1 MTPKLSV
8 ILPGIRKG
16 NWPAFYKSV
25 QNSFNDTF
33 EVVIVT
39 PHTELPE
46 ELQQYD
52 NIKHIVDKGSPA
64 RCQQLGLVHSE
75 GEFITWGA
83 DDGLFLKNKLSE
95 IYAFWVENALTD
107 TDVVTCKYFEGA
119 VNQEGVAHTTGE
131 TELSKDFYYRITHAA
146 GLRAAQ
152 IPNDYWILNVGLM
165 KTSYVKELGG
175 WDTMF
180 EVTTIS
186 HMDFAI
192 RTQRNGSTYYMFEKP
207 IFICTHM
214 PGTSGDHAPVH
225 YAHIGHDEPLFRR
238 IYNDPTS
245 VSRIKID
252 LDNWKQS
259 PEVWK
264 RRF

>member
-1 MTPKLSV
+1 M
-8 ILPGIRKG
+8 
-16 NWPAFYKSV
+16 
-25 QNSFNDTF
+25 
-33 EVVIVT
+33 
-39 PHTELPE
+39 
-46 ELQQYD
+46 
-52 NIKHIVDKGSPA
+52 
-64 RCQQLGLVHSE
+64 
-75 GEFITWGA
+75 
-83 DDGLFLKNKLSE
+83 
-95 IYAFWVENALTD
+95 
-107 TDVVTCKYFEGA
+107 
-119 VNQEGVAHTTGE
+119 AHTTGE
-131 TELSKDFYYRITHAA
+131 TELSKDFYYRITHAS
-146 GLRAAQ
+146 GLRATQ

-165 KTSYVKELGG
+165 KTSYVKEMGG

-186 HMDFAI
+186 HMDFAV

-238 IYNDPTS
+238 IYNDPNS